1 MDTPVMQGMKTFHTI
16 AGLREVLDEARQQGK
31 ALGFVPTMGNLH
43 EGHLQLVHQAGEL
56 SDVVIASIFVNPLQF
71 GLNEDWEK
79 YPRTFED
86 DVRKLEDAGCH
97 YLFYPDENEIYPN
110 GMADQTRV
118 VVPTMTDIL
127 CGASRPGHFEGV
139 TTVVSKLLNIVQPDT
154 AIFGIKD
161 FQQLAVI
168 RRMVEDLCIPV
179 DIVGAPIAR
188 DYDGLALSSRNSY
201 LTEAERPRVKL
212 LYQTLCWCRDE
223 IAGGARD
230 FAGLESA
237 ATDKLERGGFRVDY
251 VSIRNAKSL
260 EPAAHDDTEVV
271 ILGAIYTSGAR
282 LIDNVSLNVELSAE
296 VGSNRIMLT
305 NMLKAKLHMASVTQA
320 ELWYDG
326 SCAIDSNLLK
336 LAGMREFE
344 QIDIYNVNNGERFT
358 TYIIKAEAGSGII
371 SMNGAAARKVQVG
384 DRIIIAT
391 YGQLDEAEADVHKPK
406 LVYLDADN
414 SVERTANTIP
424 VQAVS

>member
-1 MDTPVMQGMKTFHTI
+1 MDTPVMQGMKIFHTI
-16 AGLREVLDEARQQGK
+16 AGLREVLDLARQQGK
-31 ALGFVPTMGNLH
+31 TLGFVPTMGNLH
-43 EGHLQLVHQAGEL
+43 EGHLQLVHQIGEL
-56 SDVVIASIFVNPLQF
+56 SDVVVASIFVNPLQF

-86 DVRKLEDAGCH
+86 DARKLEDSGCH

-118 VVPTMTDIL
+118 VVPTRTDIL

-201 LTEAERPRVKL
+201 LTEAERPQVKL

-296 VGSNRIMLT
+296 VGVL
-305 NMLKAKLHMASVTQA
+305 
-320 ELWYDG
+320 E
-326 SCAIDSNLLK
+326 SC
-336 LAGMREFE
+336 
-344 QIDIYNVNNGERFT
+344 
-358 TYIIKAEAGSGII
+358 
-371 SMNGAAARKVQVG
+371 
-384 DRIIIAT
+384 
-391 YGQLDEAEADVHKPK
+391 
-406 LVYLDADN
+406 
-414 SVERTANTIP
+414 
-424 VQAVS
+424 